1 MPHHWQKLRV
11 EEALLFFEQHN
22 YTSMIIDLRA
32 NGGGLLDSVVD
43 VSDLFFDSGTIV
55 GTASRNPL
63 ENEEFTAQPGVV
75 VDPDLPVIVL
85 IDGGSASA
93 AEILSGTL
101 QDRGRATL
109 VGQTTYGKGSVQQI
123 RRIGT
128 GGFRLTMSRY
138 YLPSGRF
145 IDKIGVDPDVEIV
158 PPELSDAQSQAYT
171 ELLSSQQVIDWATDH
186 PDPSDAEIAS
196 FVNQLMTEV
205 DIPERWLHRLV
216 QNEVN
221 RQHNTIQVYDL
232 DFDVVLQKAVQM
244 LQEGDQQ
251 PNR

>member
-1 MPHHWQKLRV
+1 
-11 EEALLFFEQHN
+11 
-22 YTSMIIDLRA
+22 
-32 NGGGLLDSVVD
+32 
-43 VSDLFFDSGTIV
+43 
-55 GTASRNPL
+55 
-63 ENEEFTAQPGVV
+63 
-75 VDPDLPVIVL
+75 
-85 IDGGSASA
+85 
-93 AEILSGTL
+93 
-101 QDRGRATL
+101 
-109 VGQTTYGKGSVQQI
+109 
-123 RRIGT
+123 
-128 GGFRLTMSRY
+128 MSRY